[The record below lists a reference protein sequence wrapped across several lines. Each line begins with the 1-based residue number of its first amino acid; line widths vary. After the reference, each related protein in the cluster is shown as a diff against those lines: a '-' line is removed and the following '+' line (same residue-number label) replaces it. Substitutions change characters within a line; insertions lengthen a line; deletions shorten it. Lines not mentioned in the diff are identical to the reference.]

1 MLVLHAF
8 YQFYIQTIPP
18 QSLPSAYLKQRC
30 NQTWRN
36 MSIIV
41 LHLWCINPSA
51 ELLSAMAFR
60 FPPILKTIKHK
71 NSLWLSEIQD
81 PCHQPQ
87 PNCNDFW
94 IMILDE
100 RFLREKRVGVALPSI
115 EPNLAQICSRLWQLG
130 SDFLQIGG
138 SFFFCFI
145 STRAH
150 NKIVTLRICFKY
162 LRKGLLYIM
171 INQSS

>member
-1 MLVLHAF
+1 MEKHVNNSLTSMTYKSFGWTSLC
-8 YQFYIQTIPP
+8 YGI
-18 QSLPSAYLKQRC
+18 SLPSNRVFFQDKA
-30 NQTWRN
+30 
-36 MSIIV
+36 SSHI
-41 LHLWCINPSA
+41 
-51 ELLSAMAFR
+51 F
-60 FPPILKTIKHK
+60 LKTIKHK

-100 RFLREKRVGVALPSI
+100 GFLREKRVGVALPSI

-150 NKIVTLRICFKY
+150 NKIVTLWICFKY